1 MVFSIIGE
9 NVRYFM
15 NKYDI
20 SRDDWNCPRNILYNK
35 IDLYSTQHTLL
46 DIFVWPLQSGNYVS
60 HVIRNTP
67 TYLTEMN
74 QVN

>member
-1 MVFSIIGE
+1 
-9 NVRYFM
+9 M
-15 NKYDI
+15 NKYAI
-20 SRDDWNCPRNILYNK
+20 SRDHWNSAINILYNK

-46 DIFVWPLQSGNYVS
+46 NGICVATSIGNYVS

-67 TYLTEMN
+67 TSLTEMN